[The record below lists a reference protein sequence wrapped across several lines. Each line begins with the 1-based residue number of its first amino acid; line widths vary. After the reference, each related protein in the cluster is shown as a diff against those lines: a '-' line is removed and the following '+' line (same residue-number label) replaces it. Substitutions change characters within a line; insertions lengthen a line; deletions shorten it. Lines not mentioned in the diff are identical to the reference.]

1 MIQELSIQNFQSH
14 KNTRL
19 LFDPGVNVIVGT
31 TDSGKTAILRGLR
44 LAINNKPSG
53 QAYCSRWMGKG
64 DTSKVVVTTME
75 GNVITRQEKP
85 EKLYKLN
92 ETEFKAFGTEV
103 PEEIKNVL
111 NLGEVNDQAQMNMP
125 FLISNS
131 AGEVASHFNKVAR
144 LDKID
149 TATANINSWI
159 RELTSDIKYKT
170 NQKKEL
176 EEKVKDFQYL
186 EKFEVQVEVLEE
198 MEAGKS
204 TLFSNIKKVYSLIS
218 KMKEQDLLLEKEKE
232 KIKIEPLLNVI
243 FSTISKKKELEQN
256 RGKLHRCISQV
267 QNTIT
272 ELEEQQ
278 NVLLIEKPLIKI
290 IDQKA
295 LLAKIES
302 EEINLKKLVWYI
314 GKLQTRIDTQN
325 NIISIENPVKDLLT
339 LFESKNTHLSAFSTL
354 NKAVLALSNT
364 FTLLAKKQA
373 EFTAISKA
381 FDLAMPDICPLCG
394 K

>member
-75 GNVITRQEKP
+75 GDVITRQEKP
-85 EKLYKLN
+85 DKLYKLN

-314 GKLQTRIDTQN
+314 KSSRIRQ
-325 NIISIENPVKDLLT
+325 
-339 LFESKNTHLSAFSTL
+339 KNR
-354 NKAVLALSNT
+354 
-364 FTLLAKKQA
+364 
-373 EFTAISKA
+373 
-381 FDLAMPDICPLCG
+381 
-394 K
+394 